1 MKTLSPSR
9 TQLYIMTDVPVTFS
23 QVECNGDTP
32 PENGQQKITKIT
44 EKASDMDGT
53 PPYCRVESSLEDE
66 PTKGSQEKSEKLQEN
81 ILLHSSMDEKIL
93 KEKPEENLYIAHK
106 AITDLSLQETSVD
119 EMTFREGRQWEKIPL
134 SSSYQEPSRRK
145 ERIAEQPLGE
155 RGDEDLK
162 NKTQH
167 QAMEI
172 EWLGFRKP
180 SQADVLHSEHD
191 EEQEVW
197 DEEINNDDDDDCK
210 DDEDEVRVIELKKKN
225 EEGSQLKEEGDASED
240 SPLSSP
246 SSQPVTPDEQ
256 PTFGKKGD
264 ISRNAYSR
272 YNTISYRKIRKGNTK
287 QRIDEFESMMHL

>member
-1 MKTLSPSR
+1 
-9 TQLYIMTDVPVTFS
+9 MTDVPVTFS

-93 KEKPEENLYIAHK
+93 K
-106 AITDLSLQETSVD
+106 ETSVD